1 MSDWHDVENN
11 LAFPPRENITS
22 NNLTDD
28 WKAEKIKRNKYYFFR
43 DGPYS
48 IVQIGFINY
57 DNDLLE
63 LSRDEWIEPEVHTD
77 LEILAPCD
85 YDHFVELTEKVEE
98 LKKDIQTLT
107 NNYKLLE
114 KKQASDIAH
123 GQALVDDFGD
133 FEALYEELQRLRKIA
148 VKYDRIKAKG
158 NYPDKISQ
166 LKSRIKHLLELQ
178 ANQDKEVER
187 LRDENNDFKQKNSD
201 LLALISEGNTVIN
214 NLRQLFEEQ
223 EEELKT
229 LKMLDMNLSPL
240 ITGGEIEIDEL
251 RQLLKQ
257 CQKVLSYYANSKL
270 PCDCSSNIHYDNQTA
285 LNLLTRINEALK

>member
-11 LAFPPRENITS
+11 LAFPQQEPNRV
-22 NNLTDD
+22 
-28 WKAEKIKRNKYYFFR
+28 AE
-43 DGPYS
+43 
-48 IVQIGFINY
+48 
-57 DNDLLE
+57 LE
-63 LSRDEWIEPEVHTD
+63 
-77 LEILAPCD
+77 
-85 YDHFVELTEKVEE
+85 
-98 LKKDIQTLT
+98 KDVQTLT
-107 NNYKLLE
+107 NNYKMLE
-114 KKQASDIAH
+114 KEQAADIAH
-123 GQALVDDFGD
+123 GQALVDEFGD

-148 VKYDRIKAKG
+148 SKYDRIKAKG

-166 LKSRIKHLLELQ
+166 LKSIIKHLLELQ

-229 LKMLDMNLSPL
+229 LKMLELPIASDDVLSECRDL
-240 ITGGEIEIDEL
+240 LDSKNKELESAHWYQTIQNEDIAKL
-251 RQLLKQ
+251 RQLLKE
-257 CQKVLSYYANSKL
+257 CQKVLSYYGNSNL